1 MKMTILEI
9 LGRFALA
16 ATLTTA
22 FCVPLGLALLRITGV
37 PPSYPPLLPQQI
49 LSGTIG
55 GALLVAL
62 GYWLLSALIP
72 DRKLRHTVFMA
83 LAVVLTL
90 VSFQLPYRLSYTTS
104 PRFAGVTV
112 AAQVGQCLMHT
123 IVVML
128 SAICF
133 LSDESGWS

>member
-1 MKMTILEI
+1 MAPLEM

-22 FCVPLGLALLRITGV
+22 FCVPLGLALLRVTGV

-55 GALLVAL
+55 GALLVTL
-62 GYWLLSALIP
+62 GYALLSALIP
-72 DRKLRHTVFMA
+72 ERKLRHTVFMV
-83 LAVVLTL
+83 LAVLLTIA
-90 VSFQLPYRLSYTTS
+90 SFQLPYRLTYTTS
-104 PRFAGVTV
+104 LRFAGVTF
-112 AAQVGQCLMHT
+112 AAQIGQCLLHT

-133 LSDESGWS
+133 LSEESGWS